1 MNSSVVAYFE
11 NRGIKI
17 WHSVCIE
24 WQFDSNEIPYGSDSF
39 YYETNPRSSRSYFVL
54 FNLKS
59 KDTSFVNEL
68 PIIDVNTDSPLRL
81 NVV

>member
-39 YYETNPRSSRSYFVL
+39 YYETIPVLHVLILYFL
-54 FNLKS
+54 TLS
-59 KDTSFVNEL
+59 
-68 PIIDVNTDSPLRL
+68 LRIHL
-81 NVV
+81 L

>member
-1 MNSSVVAYFE
+1 MRMDSSVVAYFE
-11 NRGIKI
+11 NCGVKI
-17 WHSVCIE
+17 WQSVCIE

-39 YYETNPRSSRSYFVL
+39 YYETNPRSYFEL

-59 KDTSFVNEL
+59 NDTSFVNEL

-81 NVV
+81 NAV

>member
-39 YYETNPRSSRSYFVL
+39 YYETNPRSYFVL